1 MRGEG
6 GVRVKSGAGPYA
18 RSVLKGVQTDKTAIT
33 AKQET
38 GLGADRV
45 ENRILAMTARG
56 NGQIVLLVA
65 VGRKSRI

>member
-56 NGQIVLLVA
+56 NG
-65 VGRKSRI
+65 